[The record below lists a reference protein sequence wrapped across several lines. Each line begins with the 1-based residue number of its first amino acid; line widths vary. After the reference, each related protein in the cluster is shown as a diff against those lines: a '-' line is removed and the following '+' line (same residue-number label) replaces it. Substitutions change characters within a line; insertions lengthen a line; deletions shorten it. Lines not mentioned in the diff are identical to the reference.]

1 MDNTITR
8 RNKNDVEKRL
18 AVLLDEYRFS
28 RTELSS
34 IVNIAVDVIREG
46 AESFSMKQEDTI
58 TNFYMHMGVFNKIL
72 NHQDRSMT
80 ADWFFANID
89 DEVICSPFDMYAQ
102 HSFSAVR
109 DMLQDVD
116 QVAHIRKFYP
126 EYVKTHQEIVPVV
139 MGDGTV
145 RLVVKA

>member
-28 RTELSS
+28 RTELSR
-34 IVNIAVDVIREG
+34 IVNIDVDIIREG
-46 AESFSMKQEDTI
+46 AESFTMKQEDAI
-58 TNFYMHMGVFNKIL
+58 MNFHFYIGIFNKIL
-72 NHQDRSMT
+72 NHQDYSMT

-89 DEVICSPFDMYAQ
+89 DDLICSPFDMYMT
-102 HSFSAVR
+102 HGYISVR
-109 DMLQDVD
+109 DMIRDVD
-116 QVAHIRKFYP
+116 QVVHIRKFYP
-126 EYVKTHQEIVPVV
+126 EYVRTHQEIVPVV

-145 RLVVKA
+145 RLIVKA

>member
-8 RNKNDVEKRL
+8 RNKDYVEKYL

-34 IVNIAVDVIREG
+34 IVNIDVDVIREG
-46 AESFSMKQEDTI
+46 AESFTMKQEDAI
-58 TNFYMHMGVFNKIL
+58 TNFHFHIGIFNKIL
-72 NHQDRSMT
+72 NHQDYSMT

-89 DEVICSPFDMYAQ
+89 DEVICSPFDMYVQ
-102 HSFSAVR
+102 HSYSSVR
-109 DMLQDVD
+109 DMLQDGD